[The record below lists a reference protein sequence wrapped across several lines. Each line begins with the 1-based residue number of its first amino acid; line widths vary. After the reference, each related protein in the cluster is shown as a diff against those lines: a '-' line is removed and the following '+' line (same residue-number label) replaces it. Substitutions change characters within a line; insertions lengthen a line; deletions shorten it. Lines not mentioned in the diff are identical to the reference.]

1 MVALG
6 TSVQPRSRT
15 TAVDFPHED
24 AVPRLQSSG
33 QGFQA
38 KVGMC
43 HMQQHPPGQTHD
55 ETDLRCQQSAEACLA
70 VEMTGIEAPIRHQD
84 QPAARFFRQGVVD
97 QTQDPLLDRAGTLSH
112 EL

>member
-1 MVALG
+1 
-6 TSVQPRSRT
+6 
-15 TAVDFPHED
+15 
-24 AVPRLQSSG
+24 
-33 QGFQA
+33 
-38 KVGMC
+38 
-43 HMQQHPPGQTHD
+43 
-55 ETDLRCQQSAEACLA
+55 